1 MKIAILSDI
10 HDNIFNLRAAL
21 PAMAHAEVMLFCG
34 DLCSPF
40 VVNLLAEGFP
50 GPIHII
56 LGNNDGDGSRI
67 AQNAAQCEEK
77 RENLVKVRGE
87 FADLPASEFGKH
99 IFVNHYPKIA
109 HSIAASGEF
118 DIVCYGHD
126 HQYYVARHERS
137 KTLLINPGTLMGYD
151 PIAGQ
156 DVTPT
161 FIILD
166 TVTREV
172 TRYEVNP
179 PPGVASGAV
188 KS

>member
-10 HDNIFNLRAAL
+10 HDNVWNLQAAL
-21 PAMAHAEVMLFCG
+21 PAMAQAEAMLFCG

-40 VVNLLAEGFP
+40 MVNLLAEGFP
-50 GPIHII
+50 GPIHIV

-67 AQNAAQCEEK
+67 AQNAAQYEG
-77 RENLVKVRGE
+77 RVKVRGE
-87 FADLPASEFGKH
+87 FADLPASEFGLR

-126 HQYYVARHERS
+126 HRYYAALHDSS

-151 PIAGQ
+151 PLTPQ

-161 FIILD
+161 FVILD
-166 TVTREV
+166 TTTREV

-179 PPGVASGAV
+179 ATGAASGAV
-188 KS
+188 NP